1 MPVSVTHRGTE
12 YPCPL
17 SERFRRHSPEELE
30 RLADGIREHGVQNP
44 VLLFDNADEF
54 GLTSVLDGE
63 GRLTAAAAVDAD
75 VPFQHRGYMSLA
87 SAYALA
93 LALNDARRHDSPQ
106 AISRRRLERIE
117 LARAK
122 REKGIPVAD
131 IADQLGVSPAQV
143 RRDLDAGGG
152 DPLAKPKA
160 TATPEQ
166 PTPPLPLEGGEGDGG
181 DDLPPDPLSEGHR
194 FDLAAALGGQL
205 LRLLDSLAT
214 SPGGRH
220 LRKARLPDGTPLF
233 ARCGVRGREVFAPPG
248 VVDALRVVRGTAP
261 AAACCGDTRCRR
273 CRGTGYTP
281 TDPAVTATPPV
292 PVADTPAGGDV
303 GDVWGN
309 Q

>member
-17 SERFRRHSPEELE
+17 SERFRRHSPEELD
-30 RLADGIREHGVQNP
+30 RLAESVAEHGVLNP
-44 VLLFDNADEF
+44 VRLFRNADEF
-54 GLTSVLDGE
+54 GLLSVLDGE
-63 GRLTAAAAVDAD
+63 GRLTAAARVDAD
-75 VPFQHRGYMSLA
+75 VPFVDMGYMGVSK
-87 SAYALA
+87 AYAVA
-93 LALNDARRHDSPQ
+93 LGLNDARRHDSPQ

-122 REKGIPVAD
+122 REKGLPVAD

-143 RRDLDAGGG
+143 RRDLEAGGG

-160 TATPEQ
+160 DPAPER
-166 PTPPLPLEGGEGDGG
+166 PTPDLPLGAGGD
-181 DDLPPDPLSEGHR
+181 DDLPPDPLAEGNR
-194 FDLAAALGGQL
+194 FDLAAAIGGQL

-214 SPGGRH
+214 STGGRH

-261 AAACCGDTRCRR
+261 AAACCGDTRCRK

-303 GDVWGN
+303 ADVWGN